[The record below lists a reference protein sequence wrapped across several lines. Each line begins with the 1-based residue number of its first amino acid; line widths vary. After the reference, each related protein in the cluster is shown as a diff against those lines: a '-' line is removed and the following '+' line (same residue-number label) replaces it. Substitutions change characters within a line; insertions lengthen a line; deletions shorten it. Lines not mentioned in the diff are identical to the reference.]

1 MNLKY
6 ASDEEVRY
14 AISADPKIKAI
25 LPIGSLEQHG
35 KHLPLATDTTIAE
48 YIASR
53 VGERINALVLP
64 PINYGISYEHKPLF
78 NISISRESLTRVIE
92 DICSSLIYNGVKRI
106 IILNAHYGNEHAIL
120 SCIKEISLMHPNI
133 MLASIPYWVF
143 IDGIDH
149 AGMKETSLMFAIDSN
164 MVKTD
169 KIKMGKDI
177 RLESDHDGGNGYN
190 ANANAKV
197 SMVVLDNITLLAE
210 SISRLTD
217 DGIIGDPSR
226 ASKHAGEEML
236 NLIIDSIVDAINA
249 IESMYERYLNRKS

>member
-14 AISADPKIKAI
+14 AISTDPKIKAI

-48 YIASR
+48 YIASK

-78 NISISRESLTRVIE
+78 NISISNESLTRVIE

-106 IILNAHYGNEHAIL
+106 IILNAHYGNEHTIL

-143 IDGIDH
+143 IDGNDH
-149 AGMKETSLMFAIDSN
+149 AGMKETSLMLAIDSSI
-164 MVKTD
+164 VKTD
-169 KIKMGKDI
+169 KIKVGKDI
-177 RLESDHDGGNGYN
+177 RLESDHNGGNGY
-190 ANANAKV
+190 ANAKV
-197 SMVVLDNITLLAE
+197 FMVALDNITLLAE

-236 NLIIDSIVDAINA
+236 KLIIDSIVDVINV

>member
-48 YIASR
+48 YIASK

-78 NISISRESLTRVIE
+78 NISISKESLTRVIE
-92 DICSSLIYNGVKRI
+92 DICSSLIYNGIKRI

-143 IDGIDH
+143 IDGSDH
-149 AGMKETSLMFAIDSN
+149 AGMKETSLMLAIDSN
-164 MVKTD
+164 MVKKD

-177 RLESDHDGGNGYN
+177 RLESDHNDY
-190 ANANAKV
+190 NANAKV

-236 NLIIDSIVDAINA
+236 NLIIDSIIDAINA

>member
-48 YIASR
+48 YIASK

-78 NISISRESLTRVIE
+78 NISISKESLTRVIE
-92 DICSSLIYNGVKRI
+92 DICSSLIYNGIKRI

-143 IDGIDH
+143 IDGGDH
-149 AGMKETSLMFAIDSN
+149 AGMKETSLMLAIDSN

-177 RLESDHDGGNGYN
+177 RLESDHNDY
-190 ANANAKV
+190 NANAKV

-236 NLIIDSIVDAINA
+236 NLIIDSIIDAINA

>member
-48 YIASR
+48 YIASK

-78 NISISRESLTRVIE
+78 NISISTESLTRVIE

-143 IDGIDH
+143 IDGSDH
-149 AGMKETSLMFAIDSN
+149 AGMKETSLMLAIDSN
-164 MVKTD
+164 MVKKD

-177 RLESDHDGGNGYN
+177 RLESDHNDY
-190 ANANAKV
+190 NANAKV

-236 NLIIDSIVDAINA
+236 NLIIDSIIDAINA